1 MRSTG
6 KSWREFMLWLRW
18 QRLRAAMRTRL
29 YGFGLGALILA
40 ILTITSAIVTGIEL
54 GDFAYSMD
62 VKTRLATEIESFP
75 DQWNESI
82 DQREHEHSL
91 FPDEGITP
99 YRAELERELLKAY
112 RPKAEAMARRI
123 REMRDDEFYTQLGS
137 KSLQAALSGV
147 GGQVVGRV
155 AGRFVG
161 AGKVAD
167 AAKDIGRQVSDW
179 HFNAWT
185 INDLRGKNDLEW
197 ALQNRRDLM
206 QKEMEFLTGKELQ
219 NWRTAE
225 PLLQARLA
233 THIRYL
239 KNMQKGLSDEEYAK
253 LVRARAISI
262 DQTLALT
269 RAFGSQDSP
278 WANYEELM
286 KWLAEQVGR
295 PLKEPSPKG
304 QGRANVTFEGYTLK
318 WHKVDMNSFDYTL
331 RYRGGAV
338 GVTLDEVEEYWNEE
352 AVDYQHSGWRWRGPG
367 HEKGQ
372 LHPPVRIEAGEDRL
386 VTWKRFL
393 PDDVGL
399 YRQRT
404 VWRGKDDNGNPVEIE
419 FTIEINST
427 KPQQ

>member
-1 MRSTG
+1 
-6 KSWREFMLWLRW
+6 MLWLRW
-18 QRLRAAMRTRL
+18 QRLRTAMRPRL
-29 YGFGLGALILA
+29 YGLGALILA
-40 ILTITSAIVTGIEL
+40 ILTVTGAIVTGIEL

-75 DQWNESI
+75 DHLYESI
-82 DQREHEHSL
+82 DQREYRHSL

-112 RPKAEAMARRI
+112 RPKAEAIARHI
-123 REMRDDEFYTQLGS
+123 REMRDDEFYAQLKTKGGQI
-137 KSLQAALSGV
+137 LLSGL
-147 GGQVVGRV
+147 GGQLVGKV
-155 AGRFVG
+155 AGQMVG
-161 AGKVAD
+161 AGESAKAV
-167 AAKDIGRQVSDW
+167 KDIARQVSDW

-206 QKEMEFLTGKELQ
+206 QKEMEFLIGKELQ

-253 LVRARAISI
+253 LVRDRAISI
-262 DQTLALT
+262 DQTLSLT
-269 RAFGSQDSP
+269 RAAGSQDSP

-304 QGRANVTFEGYTLK
+304 QGGANVTFEGYVLK
-318 WHKVDMNSFDYTL
+318 LHLWDENRFEYTL

-338 GVTLDEVEEYWNEE
+338 GVTLEEEEYWQEFEN
-352 AVDYQHSGWRWRGPG
+352 RWGPYHG
-367 HEKGQ
+367 TEPLYGI
-372 LHPPVRIEAGEDRL
+372 RIEAGEDRL
-386 VTWKRFL
+386 VTCKKFL
-393 PDDVGL
+393 LDDVGL